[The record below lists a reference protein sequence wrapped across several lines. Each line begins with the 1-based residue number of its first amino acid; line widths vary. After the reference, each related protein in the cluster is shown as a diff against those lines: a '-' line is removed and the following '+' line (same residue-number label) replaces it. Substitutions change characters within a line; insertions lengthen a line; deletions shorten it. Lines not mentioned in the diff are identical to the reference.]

1 MGVERFAVRVLPAR
15 RDQVT
20 KAEPLSNRS
29 KKPLSQVG
37 LWAEI
42 GPSWMHF
49 IPNAAIK
56 QELLNA
62 VGAKSI
68 EDLFRDIPASV
79 RSKGLKLPDGLSDLE
94 AETYLRSILRTNQS
108 TARAP
113 NFVGGTLKE
122 HYVPPFVERLVFRQ
136 EFYTSYTAYQAE
148 VAQGTLQAVFEY
160 QSMMAELLGM
170 EVVNASMYD
179 LSTALGEAALMCLR
193 ENGRK
198 TFLVP
203 KHLSPEKRATLWS
216 YVRGHDMKLVDY
228 GFDAKTGATDL
239 ADVTKKIDENTSGV
253 YIENPNVFGIL
264 EEQVPALAKAVHAKG
279 ALLVQ
284 GFDLSSLGILE
295 SPGAQGADI
304 AIGDGTTLAFPLGGG
319 GPQLGI
325 FGTHE

>member
-1 MGVERFAVRVLPAR
+1 M
-15 RDQVT
+15 
-20 KAEPLSNRS
+20 
-29 KKPLSQVG
+29 G

-304 AIGDGTTLAFPLGGG
+304 AIGDGTTLAFP
-319 GPQLGI
+319 
-325 FGTHE
+325 